1 MNVCARRRFRGWIM
15 FIGFLYNTEADC
27 IDLRRT
33 VAEVRTLFS
42 FLDPTIAVHGYN
54 LFLRM
59 PRVLDIL

>member
-1 MNVCARRRFRGWIM
+1 MNVCAISNLDPSM
-15 FIGFLYNTEADC
+15 LGFLCKTEADW
-27 IDLRRT
+27 IDLRRR